1 MCKDKA
7 TGWELSNRK
16 IFDEIVMSYEKVRW
30 EYPDGLFADI
40 IQYSGPGRGKKAL
53 EIGAGTGKAT
63 TPILDAGYVVTAVEM
78 GKNMSEFLL
87 EKFKDYG
94 NFSVITSTFEDVS
107 LDDTDYDLIY
117 AASSFHWVDAEIGCP
132 KVFGLLKKG
141 GVFALFRNNPVPA
154 IGEELYEDLQTV
166 YEKYYYSYY
175 VTKERPSKK
184 SRDDFM
190 KPSEIRRRFGFDCL
204 ERYGFCDV
212 TMKLY
217 DSTRTYSADEYLELL
232 DTFSDHKS
240 LPVDHR
246 KALYEGVKEVILK
259 HGGYHKVDYVFQLYM
274 GRKPILQTDR
284 FILQK

>member
-1 MCKDKA
+1 
-7 TGWELSNRK
+7 
-16 IFDEIVMSYEKVRW
+16 
-30 EYPDGLFADI
+30 
-40 IQYSGPGRGKKAL
+40 
-53 EIGAGTGKAT
+53 
-63 TPILDAGYVVTAVEM
+63 
-78 GKNMSEFLL
+78 
-87 EKFKDYG
+87 
-94 NFSVITSTFEDVS
+94 
-107 LDDTDYDLIY
+107 
-117 AASSFHWVDAEIGCP
+117 
-132 KVFGLLKKG
+132 
-141 GVFALFRNNPVPA
+141 
-154 IGEELYEDLQTV
+154 
-166 YEKYYYSYY
+166 
-175 VTKERPSKK
+175 
-184 SRDDFM
+184 M

>member
-1 MCKDKA
+1 MCKDKV

>member
-1 MCKDKA
+1 
-7 TGWELSNRK
+7 
-16 IFDEIVMSYEKVRW
+16 
-30 EYPDGLFADI
+30 
-40 IQYSGPGRGKKAL
+40 
-53 EIGAGTGKAT
+53 
-63 TPILDAGYVVTAVEM
+63 
-78 GKNMSEFLL
+78 MSEFLL